1 MLLVPGFVAAR
12 VAAPV
17 AGEAVTNS
25 SGAEELV
32 YDMDTGELKPKA
44 KQLDGIAEGDEEAE

>member
-1 MLLVPGFVAAR
+1 
-12 VAAPV
+12 
-17 AGEAVTNS
+17 VTNS

-44 KQLDGIAEGDEEAE
+44 KQLDGIAEDAEEAD